1 MPPQEV
7 DSAPIRFFHIGHEL
21 VLDRPLSLGSLVV
34 ESVVLMKS
42 ELSPTGSVYTKLWEM
57 RLKKEGLPN

>member
-1 MPPQEV
+1 MGFG
-7 DSAPIRFFHIGHEL
+7 PIRLFHIDQEL
-21 VLDRPLSLGSLVV
+21 VMDRPISLGSLAV

-42 ELSPTGSVYTKLWEM
+42 ELRLTRSVCTKLWEM